1 MSTAANLNFNHK
13 NKGMFTERS
22 QNAHLF
28 QSQEGYNG
36 NEYFKSEE
44 NNNENTNKFE
54 IDALELENLM
64 GKYKER
70 GSDFNDL
77 RYFEIKSVKQ
87 IIKELKTN
95 TETGLDSLEGRE
107 EVFGSNKVFVEP
119 VPHFCWYVWEALKDL
134 MVRILIV
141 AAIVSIIL
149 GCTFSDDPSKDWI
162 DGVSIVIAVLVVV
175 LVGSITD
182 YQKEQKFHELNE
194 VQAEGTKYK
203 LIRNGQPEDHI
214 SDDLLVGDLIM
225 INYGDIMA
233 ADVLLIEGNGIK
245 MDESALTGESDA
257 MKKEKY
263 EKCKELLNRGEKKL
277 PSPLILSGTNCIEGS
292 GKGIVIAVGEHSQK
306 GIIRRTVDNAQENS
320 KTPLETKLEKIAE
333 LIGYFGMIAGVVT
346 LVALM
351 IRFAV
356 SFSNE
361 SKEYNKTSKIE
372 SVMTGILFNMPY
384 KSNDQNIVNN
394 TDNELSDP
402 KLSVA
407 KKILD
412 IIILCISIIVV
423 AIPEG
428 LPLAVTLSLAFSIK
442 KMMDY
447 NNLVRKMH
455 ACETMGGANYICT
468 DKTGTLTKNEM
479 SVFQILTGVWKR
491 ELKQNLEVEE
501 VGKLD
506 AKKNNNEEIKQI
518 REDHKTLFKN
528 EKYWETL
535 KVAVA
540 LNVDASIK
548 KLEKE
553 NINGD
558 MEICET
564 KNKTDKAFIDFLY
577 RFKSPISKEKEKY
590 LKDESLYRQFPFDSK
605 RKRMT
610 TFVKNKE
617 FPTGYRLFSKGG
629 GENARVFC
637 KYYLDPNTGEKKSL
651 DDSVSMR
658 IKQSIEEFNKDK
670 LRSLYIAYKDITDYE
685 YENCEKTGKQNK
697 LVDQYDLIFLAVFG
711 IKDSLRDGVKEAVKK
726 CHEASVNVIMVTGD
740 NIVTATAIAKDCGI
754 LGEDVNLKN
763 LGPNDIEED
772 PELMN
777 NVSKKEEYINNII
790 TNQPR
795 ALTGNSFYNSVG
807 GLICDVC
814 KEDTNLCKC
823 PKTESEAKQISE
835 KTGKPKKKIKKDVI
849 KNIENF
855 KKVTQRLKVM
865 ARSQPLH
872 KYALVLGL
880 KSLKNV
886 VAVTGDGTNDAPAL
900 SKSDVGF
907 AMFAGTDIAKEASD
921 IVIIDNNFS
930 SIVTA
935 IIYGRN
941 IYDNIRKFL
950 QFQLSVNFCA
960 CILVFICACIGNET
974 PLTPIQML
982 WVNLIMDSLGSL
994 ALATEPPYE
1003 ELLQREP
1010 TKRNES
1016 MINGHMWKHII
1027 IQSLC
1032 QIILLIMLYLFAPK
1046 FIKEQ
1051 NLVRVAENKL
1061 IKFCYTEFPGKDE
1074 NHIIYGTEIKWSS
1087 NGRLKASNKEYCGKY
1102 KTKQLLSE
1110 AYKLYVDSNC
1120 ATTHLSLIFN
1130 IFVFYTLFNQ
1140 LNCRVIDDSFN
1151 IFVRISKSYLFILI
1165 CLLEMALQVVII
1177 FIGKSPFHVVNDGFT
1192 GEQWGICIG
1201 FSAITFVVSFIV
1213 KLIPIHVVIDKFLE
1227 SKSKED
1233 IEEDEKENEKEND
1246 DIKEIDFVNEKVEK
1260 KKIKMGKN
1268 INGKKLVVDEH
1279 NNDILKISEN
1289 GGRTTT
1295 QILNSQAGN
1304 NRKKG

>member
-28 QSQEGYNG
+28 QSQEEYNG
-36 NEYFKSEE
+36 NEYFKNEE

-134 MVRILIV
+134 MVRILII

-320 KTPLETKLEKIAE
+320 KTPLEAKLERIAE

-697 LVDQYDLIFLAVFG
+697 
-711 IKDSLRDGVKEAVKK
+711 
-726 CHEASVNVIMVTGD
+726 
-740 NIVTATAIAKDCGI
+740 
-754 LGEDVNLKN
+754 
-763 LGPNDIEED
+763 
-772 PELMN
+772 
-777 NVSKKEEYINNII
+777 
-790 TNQPR
+790 
-795 ALTGNSFYNSVG
+795 
-807 GLICDVC
+807 
-814 KEDTNLCKC
+814 
-823 PKTESEAKQISE
+823 
-835 KTGKPKKKIKKDVI
+835 
-849 KNIENF
+849 
-855 KKVTQRLKVM
+855 
-865 ARSQPLH
+865 
-872 KYALVLGL
+872 
-880 KSLKNV
+880 
-886 VAVTGDGTNDAPAL
+886 
-900 SKSDVGF
+900 
-907 AMFAGTDIAKEASD
+907 
-921 IVIIDNNFS
+921 
-930 SIVTA
+930 
-935 IIYGRN
+935 
-941 IYDNIRKFL
+941 
-950 QFQLSVNFCA
+950 
-960 CILVFICACIGNET
+960 
-974 PLTPIQML
+974 
-982 WVNLIMDSLGSL
+982 
-994 ALATEPPYE
+994 
-1003 ELLQREP
+1003 
-1010 TKRNES
+1010 
-1016 MINGHMWKHII
+1016 
-1027 IQSLC
+1027 
-1032 QIILLIMLYLFAPK
+1032 
-1046 FIKEQ
+1046 
-1051 NLVRVAENKL
+1051 
-1061 IKFCYTEFPGKDE
+1061 
-1074 NHIIYGTEIKWSS
+1074 
-1087 NGRLKASNKEYCGKY
+1087 
-1102 KTKQLLSE
+1102 
-1110 AYKLYVDSNC
+1110 
-1120 ATTHLSLIFN
+1120 
-1130 IFVFYTLFNQ
+1130 
-1140 LNCRVIDDSFN
+1140 
-1151 IFVRISKSYLFILI
+1151 
-1165 CLLEMALQVVII
+1165 
-1177 FIGKSPFHVVNDGFT
+1177 
-1192 GEQWGICIG
+1192 
-1201 FSAITFVVSFIV
+1201 
-1213 KLIPIHVVIDKFLE
+1213 
-1227 SKSKED
+1227 
-1233 IEEDEKENEKEND
+1233 
-1246 DIKEIDFVNEKVEK
+1246 
-1260 KKIKMGKN
+1260 
-1268 INGKKLVVDEH
+1268 
-1279 NNDILKISEN
+1279 
-1289 GGRTTT
+1289 
-1295 QILNSQAGN
+1295 
-1304 NRKKG
+1304 

>member
-1 MSTAANLNFNHK
+1 MSNTNLNFNSK
-13 NKGMFTERS
+13 SRDIIGERS
-22 QNAHLF
+22 QNKQLYIQNDVF
-28 QSQEGYNG
+28 NSNGSIKIKNNQEKDKY
-36 NEYFKSEE
+36 
-44 NNNENTNKFE
+44 FE
-54 IDALELENLM
+54 IDAIELENLM

-70 GSDFNDL
+70 GNDFNDL
-77 RYFEIKSVKQ
+77 KYFETKSVNQ
-87 IIKELKTN
+87 LILELKTN
-95 TETGLDSLEGRE
+95 TETGLKDFEKRE

-119 VPHFCWYVWEALKDL
+119 VPPFCSYVWEALKDL

-141 AAIVSIIL
+141 AAIVSIVL

-233 ADVLLIEGNGIK
+233 ADILLIEGNGIK

-263 EKCKELLNRGEKKL
+263 EKCIELLKKGEKKL

-320 KTPLETKLEKIAE
+320 QTPLEAKLERIAE
-333 LIGYFGMIAGVVT
+333 LIGYFGMLAGVVT

-351 IRFAV
+351 IRFGI

-361 SKEYNKTSKIE
+361 TKDYKNSSKLE
-372 SVMTGILFNMPY
+372 SIMTGILFNMPY
-384 KSNDQNIVNN
+384 KNSDKNFINN
-394 TDNELSDP
+394 TDNELVDP
-402 KLSVA
+402 RLDVA

-412 IIILCISIIVV
+412 IIILCISIVVV

-479 SVFQILTGVWKR
+479 SVFQVLTGKWNK
-491 ELKQNLEVEE
+491 ELKQNLEMEE

-506 AKKNNNEEIKQI
+506 SKKKNNDEIKQI
-518 REDHKTLFKN
+518 REDHTTLFQN

-535 KVAVA
+535 KVALA

-548 KLEKE
+548 QLEKE

-577 RFKSPISKEKEKY
+577 RFKSPISIEKEKY
-590 LKDESLYRQFPFDSK
+590 LKNETSFKQFPFDSK

-610 TFVKNKE
+610 TFVKNKD

-629 GENARVFC
+629 GENARIYC
-637 KYYLDPNTGEKKSL
+637 KYYLDPDTGEKKIL
-651 DDSVSMR
+651 DDIISIQ
-658 IKQSIEEFNKDK
+658 IKESIEEFNKDK
-670 LRSLYIAYKDITDYE
+670 LRSLYIAYKDISDSE
-685 YENCEKTGKQNK
+685 YENCEKEGKDNK
-697 LVDQYDLIFLAVFG
+697 LIDQYDLIFLAVFG

-754 LGEDVNLKN
+754 LGDDVNLKN
-763 LGPNDIEED
+763 LGSKDIEDD

-777 NVSKKEEYINNII
+777 NSYKKEEYIQSIVN
-790 TNQPR
+790 NQPR
-795 ALTGNSFYNSVG
+795 ALTGNSFYNAVG
-807 GLICDVC
+807 GLICEVC
-814 KEDTNLCKC
+814 NEDTNLCKC
-823 PKTESEAKQISE
+823 PKTESEAKQIAE
-835 KTGKPKKKIKKDVI
+835 KTGEEKKKVKKDII

-855 KKVTQRLKVM
+855 KKVTERLKVM

-960 CILVFICACIGNET
+960 CILVFVCACIGNET

-1016 MINGHMWKHII
+1016 MINGRMWKHII
-1027 IQSLC
+1027 IQSIC
-1032 QIILLIMLYLFAPK
+1032 QIILLIMLYLYAPE
-1046 FIKEQ
+1046 FIKEG
-1051 NLVRVAENKL
+1051 NLIRLSENKI
-1061 IKFCYTEFPGKDE
+1061 IKYCYSEYPGKDI
-1074 NHIIYGTEIKWSS
+1074 NHIIYGTEIKWVSS
-1087 NGRLKASNKEYCGKY
+1087 GRLMNQKKEYCGKY
-1102 KTKQLLSE
+1102 SKIQKLTD
-1110 AYKLYVDSNC
+1110 AYGEYVKSNC
-1120 ATTHLSLIFN
+1120 ATTHMTLIFN

-1140 LNCRVIDDSFN
+1140 INCRVIDDSLN
-1151 IFVRISKSYLFILI
+1151 IFIRMNRNLLFPLI
-1165 CLLEMALQVVII
+1165 CLLEMVLQVVII
-1177 FIGKSPFHVVNDGFT
+1177 FIGKSPFHVVNEGFT

-1201 FSAITFVVSFIV
+1201 FSAITFVVSIIV
-1213 KLIPIHVVIDKFLE
+1213 KFIPIHKLIEKLF
-1227 SKSKED
+1227 KSKMKYKEN
-1233 IEEDEKENEKEND
+1233 EEKENSRDSKIDKQIIYENEQ
-1246 DIKEIDFVNEKVEK
+1246 IKISKKTYNKNLVKV
-1260 KKIKMGKN
+1260 G
-1268 INGKKLVVDEH
+1268 
-1279 NNDILKISEN
+1279 NNDSLIISAYN
-1289 GGRTTT
+1289 GGNTNH
-1295 QILNSQAGN
+1295 ILLN
-1304 NRKKG
+1304 N

>member
-1 MSTAANLNFNHK
+1 MSRQNSINLEQK
-13 NKGMFTERS
+13 NSKDLINGSEI
-22 QNAHLF
+22 NNKENLEVN
-28 QSQEGYNG
+28 QSQKNLISKDAERAKHKTSSHFG
-36 NEYFKSEE
+36 
-44 NNNENTNKFE
+44 
-54 IDALELENLM
+54 IDALELEELM

-70 GSDFNDL
+70 GADFQDL
-77 RYFEIKSVKQ
+77 LYFQKKSVSTLLS
-87 IIKELKTN
+87 ELKTDP
-95 TETGLDSLEGRE
+95 EIGIKDLEGRE
-107 EVFGSNKVFVEP
+107 DEFGSNKVFVEP
-119 VPHFCWYVWEALKDL
+119 VPHFCHYVWEALKDL
-134 MVRILIV
+134 MVRILIL
-141 AAIVSIIL
+141 AAIVSIVL
-149 GCTFSDDPSKDWI
+149 GCTFSEDPSKDWV
-162 DGVSIVIAVLVVV
+162 DGVSIVVAVLIVV

-182 YQKEQKFHELNE
+182 YQKENKFHELNE
-194 VQAEGTKYK
+194 VQSEGTKYK
-203 LIRNGQPEDHI
+203 LIRNGEPQDHI

-233 ADVLLIEGNGIK
+233 ADILLIEGNGIK

-257 MKKEKY
+257 MKKEKFD
-263 EKCKELLNRGEKKL
+263 KCNELLKSGEKKL

-306 GIIRRTVDNAQENS
+306 GIIRRTVDNAQEDS
-320 KTPLETKLEKIAE
+320 KTPLELKLERIAE
-333 LIGYFGMIAGVVT
+333 LIGYFGIGAGVVT

-351 IRFAV
+351 IRFAI
-356 SFSNE
+356 SFSDEMDDYEE
-361 SKEYNKTSKIE
+361 SSDLEGVITS
-372 SVMTGILFNMPY
+372 ILFNFPY
-384 KSNDQNIVNN
+384 LENDETLMKHV
-394 TDNELSDP
+394 DNDLSDP
-402 KLSVA
+402 RLGVA
-407 KKILD
+407 KQILD
-412 IIILCISIIVV
+412 IIILCVSIIVV

-479 SVFQILTGVWKR
+479 SVFQVLTGTWNK
-491 ELKQNLEVEE
+491 ELKQNLELKD

-506 AKKNNNEEIKQI
+506 SKKNDPDEIVLI
-518 REDHKTLFKN
+518 REDHKTLFQN
-528 EKYWETL
+528 DQFWDIL
-535 KVAVA
+535 KVAIS
-540 LNVDASIK
+540 LNVDCSIK
-548 KLEKE
+548 KLDKPT
-553 NINGD
+553 INGD

-564 KNKTDKAFIDFLY
+564 KNKTDKAFIDFVY
-577 RFKSPISKEKEKY
+577 RFRSPISVQKEKY
-590 LKDESLYRQFPFDSK
+590 LNNEDSFKQFPFDSK

-610 TFVKNKE
+610 TFIKSKD

-637 KYYLDPNTGEKKSL
+637 NYFLDPDTSAKKPL
-651 DDSVSMR
+651 DDSISMK

-670 LRSLYIAYKDITDYE
+670 LRSLYIAYKDITKEE
-685 YENCEKTGKQNK
+685 YENCEKPQKNNK
-697 LVDQYDLIFLAVFG
+697 LIDEYDLIFLAVFG
-711 IKDSLRDGVKEAVKK
+711 IKDSLRDGVKEAVRK

-754 LGEDVNLKN
+754 LGADVDLKN

-772 PELMN
+772 PEAMN
-777 NVSKKEEYINNII
+777 DPSKKQNYINNLIE
-790 TNQPR
+790 NQPK
-795 ALTGNSFYNSVG
+795 ALTGNSFYNAVG
-807 GLICDVC
+807 GLICEIC
-814 KEDTNLCKC
+814 QLDTNLCKC
-823 PKTESEAKQISE
+823 PKTESEAEQMAKKNQQ
-835 KTGKPKKKIKKDVI
+835 PKKKVKKDVI
-849 KNIENF
+849 KDIESF
-855 KKVTQRLKVM
+855 KKITEKLRVM

-880 KSLKNV
+880 KYLKNV

-960 CILVFICACIGNET
+960 CILVFVCACVGNET

-1016 MINGHMWKHII
+1016 IINGRMWKHII

-1032 QIILLIMLYLFAPK
+1032 QIILLVILYFLAPE
-1046 FIKEQ
+1046 FVKED
-1051 NLVRVAENKL
+1051 NLVRLAENKVL
-1061 IKFCYTEFPGKDE
+1061 NFCYSEFPGKDV
-1074 NHIIYGTEIKWSS
+1074 NHIVYGTDVKWSRD
-1087 NGRLKASNKEYCGKY
+1087 GRLVHAHKLYCGKY
-1102 KTKQLLSE
+1102 TNRQNLKD
-1110 AYKLYVDSNC
+1110 AYTEYVNANC
-1120 ATTHLSLIFN
+1120 ATVHMSMIFN

-1140 LNCRVIDDSFN
+1140 INCRVIDDSFN
-1151 IFVRISKSYLFILI
+1151 ILVRITKSFLFPLI
-1165 CLLEMALQVVII
+1165 CICEIGLQVAII
-1177 FIGKSPFHVVNDGFT
+1177 YVGKSPFHIINDGFT
-1192 GEQWGICIG
+1192 GVQWGICIG
-1201 FSAITFVVSFIV
+1201 FSAITFVVSFLV
-1213 KLIPIHVVIDKFLE
+1213 KFLPIHSLIDKWTGQTKE
-1227 SKSKED
+1227 ENVEEGEEKNENNDNIKDKNKED
-1233 IEEDEKENEKEND
+1233 NLSNGAE
-1246 DIKEIDFVNEKVEK
+1246 
-1260 KKIKMGKN
+1260 KN
-1268 INGKKLVVDEH
+1268 ILKKEDDW
-1279 NNDILKISEN
+1279 NSERN
-1289 GGRTTT
+1289 
-1295 QILNSQAGN
+1295 LNEVIY
-1304 NRKKG
+1304 KKDA